1 LKTFRLE
8 RVSGVRLRQKS
19 TFSPDSFGI
28 GLRSGQS
35 GKFPDALKTSLAYNG
50 IVTYMTASRAITWS
64 IGIWL
69 IVLALYAGMSLTHP
83 RGSQTLVAFGNVVQC
98 IVPLIA
104 NAGLL
109 LNAGTPYWRRN
120 IFWMLLALSCTL
132 WMVGQFQWTYYEVYL
147 HEPLPG
153 LYPGDILFFLHG
165 VPLMAALAL
174 QPHRKRGEV
183 HARLGYLDFGLLLT
197 WWTFVYVF
205 FVLPW
210 IYAAPTSAL
219 YNHNFN
225 VITDTQN
232 AIIVVG
238 LILLWL
244 RSKGAWKNVYFH
256 LLGASVVYMLASL
269 VVDVQND
276 VGIYY
281 TGSLYDLPLISS
293 FFWFA
298 FAGLIAYLNSAQLD
312 AAQSAESFD
321 SGNDT
326 EPGVHGWS
334 SRLAMAAVISLPLLA
349 LYSLQFDHAEPAVRD
364 FRLVTTMVAALPLAG
379 LIFVRSHF
387 AEKDRGRLLVQSEQ
401 ALENLKRLQTQ
412 LVQTEKLVSL
422 GQLAAGAA
430 HEINNPLAAIL
441 GFSDLLADDET
452 LPEKAR
458 STASKIREQARRTK
472 TLVGNLLSFARQVPP
487 ERTLLDINTVVNN
500 AVQLRALD
508 LRSTTTR
515 IEQQLESVLPG
526 VRGDGNQLM
535 QVFFNLIS
543 NAIDAMETHKG
554 GVLTIKTLRDRGN
567 VVILFSDT
575 GPGIKEP
582 HRVFDPF
589 YTTKPVGK
597 GTGLGLSICFGIIQE
612 HSGKILCYN
621 RQEGGAVFRVEL
633 PAVLAAFP
641 AKELQQLTTQG
652 SNPRKPN

>member
-1 LKTFRLE
+1 MEVYTGIAE
-8 RVSGVRLRQKS
+8 RMS
-19 TFSPDSFGI
+19 T
-28 GLRSGQS
+28 
-35 GKFPDALKTSLAYNG
+35 
-50 IVTYMTASRAITWS
+50 SRAITWAV
-64 IGIWL
+64 GVWMA
-69 IVLALYAGMSLTHP
+69 VLALYAGVSLSLP
-83 RGSQTLVAFGNVVQC
+83 RGSQTLIVFGDVVQC
-98 IVPLIA
+98 IVPLVA

-120 IFWMLLALSCTL
+120 IFWMLMALSCTL
-132 WMVGQFQWTYYEVYL
+132 WMMGQFQWTYYEIYL
-147 HEPLPG
+147 HRPLPG
-153 LYPGDILFFLHG
+153 LYPGDILFFLRG
-165 VPLMAALAL
+165 IPFMAALAL
-174 QPHRKRGEV
+174 QPHRKGGEV
-183 HARLGYLDFGLLLT
+183 RTRLGYMDFGLLLT
-197 WWTFVYVF
+197 WWTYVYVF

-210 IYAAPTSAL
+210 IYATASSPQ

-232 AIIVVG
+232 GVIVFW
-238 LILLWL
+238 LIFLWL
-244 RSKGAWKNVYFH
+244 RSKGAWKKVYFQ
-256 LLGASVVYMLASL
+256 LLGASVAYMLASL
-269 VVDVQND
+269 VVDVQSD

-281 TGSLYDLPLISS
+281 TGSLYDLPLISA
-293 FFWFA
+293 FFWFGL
-298 FAGLIAYLNSAQLD
+298 AGLIAYSNRAQLD
-312 AAQSAESFD
+312 ATQPEEASDLLEDSTQS
-321 SGNDT
+321 
-326 EPGVHGWS
+326 VHGWS

-349 LYSLQFDHAEPAVRD
+349 LYSLRADRAEPDVRD

-387 AEKDRGRLLVQSEQ
+387 AETDRARLLVQSEQ
-401 ALENLKRLQTQ
+401 ALENLKRLQAQ

-441 GFSDLLADDET
+441 GFSDLLADDEA
-452 LPEKAR
+452 LPDKAR

-500 AVQLRALD
+500 AVQLRTLD
-508 LRSTTTR
+508 LRSSTTR

-543 NAIDAMETHKG
+543 NAIDAMESHKG
-554 GVLTIKTLRDRGN
+554 GVLTIKTMRDRGN
-567 VVILFSDT
+567 VVILFLDT

-582 HRVFDPF
+582 QRVFDPF

-597 GTGLGLSICFGIIQE
+597 GTGLGLSICFGIVQE
-612 HSGKILCYN
+612 HNGKILCYN

-652 SNPRKPN
+652 SNPRNLG

>member
-1 LKTFRLE
+1 
-8 RVSGVRLRQKS
+8 
-19 TFSPDSFGI
+19 
-28 GLRSGQS
+28 
-35 GKFPDALKTSLAYNG
+35 
-50 IVTYMTASRAITWS
+50 MTPSRTITWA

-69 IVLALYAGMSLTHP
+69 FVLALYAGMSLSHT
-83 RGSQTLVAFGNVVQC
+83 RGSQTLVVFGDVVQC

-132 WMVGQFQWTYYEVYL
+132 WMVGQLQWTYYEVYL
-147 HEPLPG
+147 HKPLPG

-165 VPLMAALAL
+165 IPLMAALAL
-174 QPHRKRGEV
+174 EPHRKRGEV
-183 HARLGYLDFGLLLT
+183 RARLGYLDFGLLLT

-210 IYAAPTSAL
+210 IYATPASPQ

-232 AIIVVG
+232 GIIVFG
-238 LILLWL
+238 LIFLWL
-244 RSKGAWKNVYFH
+244 RSKGSWKNIYFH

-269 VVDVQND
+269 VVDVQFD

-298 FAGLIAYLNSAQLD
+298 LAGLIAYLNRGQLD
-312 AAQSAESFD
+312 AAQPEESFD
-321 SGNDT
+321 SSSDS
-326 EPGVHGWS
+326 EPNTQSWS
-334 SRLAMAAVISLPLLA
+334 SRLAMAAVISLPILA
-349 LYSLQFDHAEPAVRD
+349 LYSLQFDHGEPSVRD
-364 FRLVTTMVAALPLAG
+364 FRLATTMVAALPLAG

-387 AEKDRGRLLVQSEQ
+387 AEKDRARLLVQSEQ
-401 ALENLKRLQTQ
+401 ALENLKRLQAQ

-441 GFSDLLADDET
+441 GFSDLLADDEA
-452 LPEKAR
+452 LPPKAR

-508 LRSTTTR
+508 LRSSTTR

-543 NAIDAMETHKG
+543 NAIDAMESHKG
-554 GVLTIKTLRDRGN
+554 GLLTIKTLRDRGN
-567 VVILFSDT
+567 VVILFLDT

-597 GTGLGLSICFGIIQE
+597 GTGLGLSICFGIVQE
-612 HSGKILCYN
+612 HNGKILCYN

-641 AKELQQLTTQG
+641 AKELQQLASQE
-652 SNPRKPN
+652 SNPRKPA